1 MAAWYSVDAPDEVT
15 RLVGA
20 WRDAPIENEEV
31 MGFILGVAR
40 EQVLDFGPTLPVVP
54 EGQAVPDPPD
64 RFVYAQLQQATNLW
78 NAGRVSGDGD
88 VGEGGFSFTPRP
100 LDRTIKNII
109 RPPKGRPRVR

>member
-1 MAAWYSVDAPDEVT
+1 MVAWYSVATPDEVT

-31 MGFILGVAR
+31 IGLILSVAR
-40 EQVLDFGPTLPVVP
+40 EQVLKFGAALPLAP

-109 RPPKGRPRVR
+109 RPPKGGPRVR